1 MLGTNDDP
9 CNEERSDYVGEKWIA
24 DSGASFQMTHSPDL
38 LSDVRLGDDRVRVG
52 DNHLIGMMGYATLT
66 VVFPRDLIVKLLNV
80 AYVPDISF
88 NLISLMAAHKQG
100 VRITTEEK
108 DLCISLSMGG

>member
-52 DNHLIGMMGYATLT
+52 DNHLIHVMGYGILTL
-66 VVFPRDLIVKLLNV
+66 VFQGDVTVKLLCQTSGCGLRAGHRV
-80 AYVPDISF
+80 F
-88 NLISLMAAHKQG
+88 SLLAAHRAG
-100 VRITTEEK
+100 SRI
-108 DLCISLSMGG
+108 